1 MNKETLDLLA
11 HELGEIYH
19 WEEECPGVYYLSI
32 LTTIEEGGEY
42 YAVLEG
48 APITQE
54 ARAIGRRLK
63 DVPVLLYPLEA
74 EDGAWTVVE
83 YEILRYQTARGLP
96 MPEANPCAR
105 PRCMGRSCARTI
117 LGHTLYHSSPLGD
130 IPSATVRWITGST
143 G

>member
-54 ARAIGRRLK
+54 ARAIGLGSGGWC
-63 DVPVLLYPLEA
+63 L
-74 EDGAWTVVE
+74 DGGGVRDPAISNGTRPP
-83 YEILRYQTARGLP
+83 YARGQIPARGRAVWGGAAPGLFWGI
-96 MPEANPCAR
+96 PC
-105 PRCMGRSCARTI
+105 TI
-117 LGHTLYHSSPLGD
+117 PYTLGTYPPP
-130 IPSATVRWITGST
+130 PSAG
-143 G
+143 